1 LESLVLLKKNEEP
14 KYHEKKVVARTD
26 DELDVLYGHA
36 NAEDTFLLDF
46 FIGTMARDHEAYR
59 CRYRDLR
66 TTLNLYGKHHKTR
79 TVEISQRLVDTIN
92 DRRKR
97 KKAD

>member
-36 NAEDTFLLDF
+36 NAEDTFSLDF